1 MSDTVNLVIGVLVSL
16 CASIM
21 DALGLN
27 LLKLD
32 HVRESK
38 KDTRQQRT
46 DCGRPLWHVG
56 LYTYIASQLI
66 GSTIALSTY
75 TSTLSFYY
83 RVPDNSHVPDR
94 YYLKTQWVAPLGSFA
109 LIVNFVLARVMV
121 GTTITRKDVMGT
133 FVIILSVLAIVIF
146 GGMFNGPDPE
156 DNITL
161 DSLKVLFV
169 RPVFIIY
176 FSVLNVITFA
186 GLFFGLYTRW
196 VMAKEERKLKS
207 RIYRRVK
214 PKTLKKIAGLLFSLD
229 GGMLAS
235 ETLLLA
241 KSGRLAHLTAFTN
254 ILFMSSSV
262 KLFTLSIS
270 SQVNQFTDNTSRFI
284 LLALMV
290 TAVLQVYCLNTGLK
304 LSSSVIVVPIFYAT
318 YTALGLVNTMVYLDE
333 LGSYPGWV
341 LALVFLGIAVLI
353 YGVYLLSSKEDPQS
367 SETDTST
374 VYTDD
379 QELSDLSETVSTP
392 PKRQSTIDGKSS
404 RHSMTDDPERCY
416 SESSATN
423 IPIGIHIEPISR
435 QTTSAESALNQ
446 PILMSG
452 RSWRRRDLFGW
463 KNAVLLKV
471 WPRKSKSSTEIHSLT
486 RADTNQTLETS
497 STLTKPAQAQYG
509 DLSRDISAYHDTN
522 LSIVH
527 TSEDVRRRYTG
538 ISASN
543 SDTDIQLTIHSS
555 SDLHNASKA

>member
-66 GSTIALSTY
+66 GSTIAL
-75 TSTLSFYY
+75 
-83 RVPDNSHVPDR
+83 N
-94 YYLKTQWVAPLGSFA
+94 YLKTQWVAPLGSFA

-241 KSGRLAHLTAFTN
+241 KSG
-254 ILFMSSSV
+254 V

-435 QTTSAESALNQ
+435 QTTSAETALNQ